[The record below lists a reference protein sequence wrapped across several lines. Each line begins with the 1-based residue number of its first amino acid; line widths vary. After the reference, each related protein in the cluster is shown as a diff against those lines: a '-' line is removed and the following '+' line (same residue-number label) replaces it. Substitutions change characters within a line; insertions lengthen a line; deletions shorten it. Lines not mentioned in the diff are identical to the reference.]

1 MQRRPRRWWRRG
13 LIAGVVLVV
22 LVVGGPFVFIH
33 FIEGKAPAKLTL
45 SAAPGPSAA
54 NAASVPLDGKWSV
67 TTGSVVGYRVK
78 EVLFGQDN
86 TAVGRTSDVT
96 GTITIS
102 ATSVVAGTFTVEM
115 ATVKS
120 DFTQR
125 DSQFRGRVMDVATYP
140 TATFVLSGP
149 IKIGAPAASGV
160 IKTMPVEGALTL
172 RGQTRAVSFQVEA
185 RHVGTTI
192 QVLGSVPVLFSR
204 WKIPNP
210 TFGPVTTQDHGILEF
225 LLDFKHGP
233 SAAPVA
239 TPTSAPAGA
248 GALASFRACMA
259 AHGAKLSAGFPGNGG
274 HQGPGGSGPGGS
286 GPGGGGAAGRQ
297 GAGSNGPGGP
307 GGFGGGGPHATNPKT
322 AAAMK
327 ACGHLLPAQGPPGP
341 ISVPRTTVPPL
352 SL

>member
-1 MQRRPRRWWRRG
+1 MRRRPRRWLRRG
-13 LIAGVVLVV
+13 VLAVVVLLV

-45 SAAPGPSAA
+45 SAATGHAGP
-54 NAASVPLDGKWSV
+54 NAGSVPLDGKWSV

-96 GTITIS
+96 GSITIS
-102 ATSVVAGTFTVEM
+102 GTNVVAGTFTVEM

-120 DFTQR
+120 DFSQR
-125 DSQFRGRVMDVATYP
+125 DSQFRGRVMDVTTYP
-140 TATFVLSGP
+140 TATFVLSQP
-149 IKIGAPAASGV
+149 IKVGAPAASGV
-160 IKTMPVEGALTL
+160 VKAMAAEGALTL
-172 RGQTRAVSFQVEA
+172 RGQTRTVGFEVEA

-210 TFGPVTTQDHGILEF
+210 SFGPVTTQDHGTLEF
-225 LLDFKHGP
+225 LLDFRHGTSVAP
-233 SAAPVA
+233 AVPVA
-239 TPTSAPAGA
+239 TPTSAPPGA
-248 GALASFRACMA
+248 SSLASFRACMA
-259 AHGAKLSAGFPGNGG
+259 AHGVKLSSGFPGTGG
-274 HQGPGGSGPGGS
+274 HRGPGGSGPGGS
-286 GPGGGGAAGRQ
+286 GPGG
-297 GAGSNGPGGP
+297 SGPGGSGPGGSGP
-307 GGFGGGGPHATNPKT
+307 GGFGGGGPQATNPKT

-327 ACGHLLPAQGPPGP
+327 ACDHLLPAQGSGP

-352 SL
+352 TL